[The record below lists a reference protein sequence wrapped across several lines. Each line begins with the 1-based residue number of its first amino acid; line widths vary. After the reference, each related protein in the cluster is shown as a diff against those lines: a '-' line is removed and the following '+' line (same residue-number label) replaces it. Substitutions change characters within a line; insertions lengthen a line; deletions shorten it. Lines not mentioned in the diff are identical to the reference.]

1 MASERWEIDSS
12 HSSLHFSVRHLVI
25 AKVRGSFA
33 RWSGTIQVPDGD
45 FSKATVVVTI
55 DASSIDTGVADR
67 DGHLKSPDF
76 FDVAQ
81 YPELRFL
88 GKRVQSRA
96 EGEIDVVGE
105 LTLKGIT
112 REAVLRVEQHG
123 QAKDPWGNVRAAF
136 TAKTS
141 IDRKDFGLTWNQVL
155 ETGGVMVG
163 DRVDIEADIEA
174 VKQAEVQV
182 ARAAAGEG
190 RNRPSLQF
198 EVIWHR
204 ASNGSLLTMR
214 SPL

>member
-1 MASERWEIDSS
+1 MASDRWEIDSS
-12 HSSLHFSVRHLVI
+12 HSSLQFSVRHLVI

-33 RWSGTIQVPDGD
+33 RWSGTIDVPNGD
-45 FSKATVVVTI
+45 FSKATVNVTI

-81 YPELRFL
+81 HPELRFV
-88 GKRVQSRA
+88 GKRVLSRSEA
-96 EGEIDVVGE
+96 EIDVVGE

-112 REAVLRVEQHG
+112 REVVLRVEQHG
-123 QAKDPWGNVRAAF
+123 QAKDPWGNLRAAF

-174 VKQAEVQV
+174 VKQVEVQV
-182 ARAAAGEG
+182 A
-190 RNRPSLQF
+190 
-198 EVIWHR
+198 
-204 ASNGSLLTMR
+204 
-214 SPL
+214 